1 MKILVLGYG
10 NIGKLIAKDMS
21 DSLPG
26 AEVTLA
32 GRHREKLENTLKSI
46 NKEKVSGITVDA
58 HDFGELVST
67 IEKFDLTIGALPGD
81 IGYQSLK
88 AAIKAKVDLV
98 DVSFMPEN
106 PLPLNDSAREA
117 GITIV
122 PDCGIA
128 PGISNLLVGH
138 ATSKIDTVE
147 NVKIMVGG
155 LPETPVDPLGYTIT
169 WSPEGLVDEY
179 TRKATIIKNGKP
191 TQVDALTGLEEIDF
205 PKIGKLEGF
214 YTDGLRTLIHTVKG
228 VKTMWEKTLRYPGHV
243 EKVKLITALGFL
255 DSRPLRVRGMNIV
268 PRDVTTR
275 LFAQTLWKPH
285 IKDILVMHVE
295 VTGKARDAQQR
306 FTYQMLEHYDEKNNA
321 TAMARTTGYPTS
333 IVAQLV
339 AQKALNETGVIPLEK
354 LGSNNDIF
362 NKIVSGLEDRRIK
375 IALANKHVC

>member
-1 MKILVLGYG
+1 MRILVLGYG

-243 EKVKLITALGFL
+243 EKVKLIRALGFL